1 MLDPNKPSHIRSLK
15 KCRDI
20 RDEIIEYGVTQEEI
34 IGIIKLLSL
43 ELEDTVK
50 MRNIISQLKSE
61 SLNEETK
68 TVKENLI
75 L

>member
-1 MLDPNKPSHIRSLK
+1 MLDPNKPSHLRSLK

-43 ELEDTVK
+43 ELEDTSL
-50 MRNIISQLKSE
+50 MRSIISQLKPE
-61 SLNEETK
+61 SLKEEKK
-68 TVKENLI
+68 TNKENLI